1 MKGLAGNEAVYFL
14 LLFLH
19 QMKKAVATILSV
31 FYLLV
36 TVGLAVDVHYC
47 SGKIA
52 SVQLFSETNS
62 CCGADGDCST
72 NCCHYASQVIQFE
85 EPQTLRSN
93 FRLNTEQPVAQLAIS
108 ALVHSPDFSTKQDF
122 PIINNAFSHP
132 PNEPVW
138 LLLCSLVYYG

>member
-1 MKGLAGNEAVYFL
+1 
-14 LLFLH
+14 
-19 QMKKAVATILSV
+19 MKKAVATILSV

-47 SGKIA
+47 TGEIA

-62 CCGADGDCST
+62 CCDEDGDCSA

-85 EPQTLRSN
+85 EQQTLLSN
-93 FRLNTEQPVAQLAIS
+93 FRLTIEQPVAQLAIS
-108 ALVHSPDFSTKQDF
+108 ELAHSPDFFTDQDS
-122 PIINNAFSHP
+122 PIIENAFSPP

-138 LLLCSLVYYG
+138 LLHCSLVYYG